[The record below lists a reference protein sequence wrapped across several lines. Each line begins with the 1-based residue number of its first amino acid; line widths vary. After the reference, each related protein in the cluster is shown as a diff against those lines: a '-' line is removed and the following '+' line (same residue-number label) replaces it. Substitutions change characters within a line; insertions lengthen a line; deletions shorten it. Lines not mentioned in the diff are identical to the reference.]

1 MKDMDNSIF
10 SNENELSDEAL
21 DSVVGGMSKKAAK
34 ALDRLTY
41 WKNKG
46 DISQEAYDE
55 ATIVF
60 KTQNDTFIFKY
71 LEKKM
76 SHPSGAERKTWIDI
90 FGKFAK

>member
-1 MKDMDNSIF
+1 MQ
-10 SNENELSDEAL
+10 LSRL
-21 DSVVGGMSKKAAK
+21 SVTIIIYDKNAIVKF
-34 ALDRLTY
+34 

>member
-76 SHPSGAERKTWIDI
+76 SHPRGAERKTWIDI